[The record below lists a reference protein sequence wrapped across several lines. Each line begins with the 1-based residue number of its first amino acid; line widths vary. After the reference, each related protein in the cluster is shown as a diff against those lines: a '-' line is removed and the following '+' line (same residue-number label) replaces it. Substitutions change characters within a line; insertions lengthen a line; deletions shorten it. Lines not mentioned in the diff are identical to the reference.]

1 MKWYEEV
8 LIIYS
13 WILSRSGPDRKVRG
27 ADPVTVHVSEITSK
41 GLSEVSFVTREIDR
55 EAEAKGLST
64 RPRRPSADA
73 KSSQA

>member
-13 WILSRSGPDRKVRG
+13 WILSRSGPDRKVV
-27 ADPVTVHVSEITSK
+27 ALILLHISEITSK
-41 GLSEVSFVTREIDR
+41 GLSEVGSVTREVDR

-73 KSSQA
+73 KSSQV